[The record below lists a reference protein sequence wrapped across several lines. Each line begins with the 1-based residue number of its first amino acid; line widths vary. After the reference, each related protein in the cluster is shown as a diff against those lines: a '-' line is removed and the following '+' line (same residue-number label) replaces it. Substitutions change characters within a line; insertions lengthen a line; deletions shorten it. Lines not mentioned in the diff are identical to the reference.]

1 MMVLRKHH
9 VCVRVSIRGDVI
21 DQCNKSM
28 SRDLFSIAYRIQCV
42 DIFIH
47 VCCLVRTHCALQH
60 KFYVSHADVLL
71 CNASTIPLL
80 HCRFV
85 QSCV

>member
-9 VCVRVSIRGDVI
+9 VCARVSIRGDVI

-47 VCCLVRTHCALQH
+47 VL
-60 KFYVSHADVLL
+60 YM
-71 CNASTIPLL
+71 
-80 HCRFV
+80 
-85 QSCV
+85 